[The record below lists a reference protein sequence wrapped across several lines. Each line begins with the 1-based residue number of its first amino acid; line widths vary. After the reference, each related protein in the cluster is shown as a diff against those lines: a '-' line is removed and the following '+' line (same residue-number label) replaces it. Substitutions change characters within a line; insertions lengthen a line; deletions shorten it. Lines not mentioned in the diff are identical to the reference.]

1 MATGVGLRIKHRR
14 QELGWSQEE
23 LASRVGLK
31 SKSTIC
37 KIERGEDNM
46 TATSVKQYADA
57 LQVTPGYLMGWE
69 DKPTAKKAYDQL
81 IRSYID
87 NESDR
92 KLLERYHNLS
102 PEARKLIDLVIED
115 DLRKNGRP
123 D

>member
-1 MATGVGLRIKHRR
+1 MDRGRTLKELRESKQLSQTEAARHIGVSKQTLYKYENNIITNIPYDIIEKIAILY
-14 QELGWSQEE
+14 ETTP
-23 LASRVGLK
+23 AS
-31 SKSTIC
+31 
-37 KIERGEDNM
+37 
-46 TATSVKQYADA
+46 
-57 LQVTPGYLMGWE
+57 LMGWE
-69 DKPTAKKAYDQL
+69 EDNREQTVHDQL
-81 IRSYID
+81 LNHYIK

>member
-1 MATGVGLRIKHRR
+1 MSTGVGLRIKHRR

-23 LASRVGLK
+23 LALRVGLK

-46 TATSVKQYADA
+46 TATSVNQYADA

-69 DKPTAKKAYDQL
+69 DTPEAKTVYEQL
-81 IRSYID
+81 KGYYIKKD
-87 NESDR
+87 SDR